1 MRNRRRHW
9 LLRRLVL
16 GLAVAAIAAPTA
28 TAALDEGGT
37 ARSGDNGVVIQGDD
51 KVLAPVG
58 GGVLVQGDDKVFAP
72 ESRGVLV
79 RGDDKVIPRAD
90 WYYTQLA
97 YRHAMPQDYR
107 VAVLAEGDETIQVKG
122 GHPAGRQ
129 VPLAASSTRSDFGW
143 SDGAIVAIAALGLTL
158 MAFGAARSTGRM
170 ARPAAA

>member
-28 TAALDEGGT
+28 AAALDEGGT
-37 ARSGDNGVVIQGDD
+37 AQSGDNGVVIQGDD
-51 KVLAPVG
+51 KV
-58 GGVLVQGDDKVFAP
+58 
-72 ESRGVLV
+72 
-79 RGDDKVIPRAD
+79 IPRAD
-90 WYYTQLA
+90 WYHTQLA

-107 VAVLAEGDETIQVKG
+107 AAMWAEDETAQVKG
-122 GHPAGRQ
+122 GQPTGRQ

-143 SDGAIVAIAALGLTL
+143 SDGAIVAVAALAFAL
-158 MAFGAARSTGRM
+158 MAFGAARSTGRT

>member
-1 MRNRRRHW
+1 MRNRRRNW

-37 ARSGDNGVVIQGDD
+37 AQSGDNGVVIQGDD

-79 RGDDKVIPRAD
+79 RGDDKVILRAD
-90 WYYTQLA
+90 WYHTQLA

-107 VAVLAEGDETIQVKG
+107 AAIWAEDDTTQVKG
-122 GHPAGRQ
+122 GQPTGRQ

-143 SDGAIVAIAALGLTL
+143 SDGAIVAVAALGLAL
-158 MAFGAARSTGRM
+158 MAFGAARSTGRT
-170 ARPAAA
+170 ARPAAV